1 MKTFAK
7 RLFSTL
13 ALFAALA
20 ASGARAA
27 DTDLFSGI
35 STEGT
40 PPNLLVILDNSGAW
54 NSNISFTCPS
64 SVGLAV
70 PAGNVNTAGGF
81 EQCALYNVLNIVALN
96 TALLSNFNMGLML
109 FSQGSGNGGTFFFP
123 TTQAPSTLPLMNSDS
138 LNRTGGIER
147 FQDALK
153 NLKVGGSGSNTAN
166 SSAVGATMQEAWAF
180 FSGKTGFSGTNYGN
194 TALASACQKNFVIY
208 IVNATNTGKAQDN
221 TDSTVFQ
228 TLACAAGSSGPTNG
242 ASCAGATGAQ
252 QAQIALNPSFTKY
265 QGNWADEWARFAYQ
279 TDISGNFTNQ
289 QNVVTYTITVTD
301 GSNPDYGELMRSTA
315 ANGGGKSFLVKLGDM
330 DALLQAILK
339 ILNEVQAVNS
349 VFASA
354 SLPVSTNA
362 QGTFQ
367 NQIFMGMFRPDPQG
381 NPRWMG
387 NLKQYQF
394 GVDQSSGKIELFMAD
409 STGARALNP
418 GTGFISPIAVSFWT
432 STDPT
437 KLPYLGPPDGPGG
450 FWVNNAR
457 GAGGGLDWPDGE
469 VVEKGGVSQQLRL
482 ANLVDDYSANPT
494 SPRNVYTFCAAGS
507 ACVADLTDGANAF
520 ATTNSDITAAMLN
533 ASGNAISVSSISL
546 TGSTATVT
554 LASAPNPALAAG
566 QSISISG
573 STSGFNGTYTIAGV
587 TSATKFTITVTVI
600 PPTPATGTY
609 LAANPSST
617 LTLSSLTRSSTSSTT
632 AVANTGSTPHGL
644 LVGEQVTI
652 SGGSTGTF
660 STDPTLSAYY
670 GTFTVTAVDAPLIGT
685 QFQYTIAE
693 GPPSPLDAPSATA
706 KVGTTTYNLAST
718 GNVVV
723 SAPTFQRAASTFGVS
738 SLCPSGT
745 ASCWISTVTV
755 TATQAMAS
763 PFIAAATVTIAGSGT
778 LYDGSHLI
786 TAVSGCPNG
795 TKISGKNYS
804 FCFSMATTPQMVN
817 PAPTTAGAS
826 VTATLLSGAVI
837 LDGLAHGASNC
848 TTSPAATATATIK
861 AGHIFITG
869 DTVNIGGTPGPNEN
883 AYVGNFKVLSVSP
896 DLTQFTYS
904 INTRPLCSDSS
915 ATSPGMIA
923 TTSGVTRD
931 TLMRWVRGEDNFGD
945 EPSPGRA
952 INGNQP
958 LATPSTIGS
967 TPPGGELWAF
977 IPPEFYGKLLR
988 EHDNSP
994 LIKYFS
1000 TSSAITPTPLDKDY
1014 FFDGIAGLYQN
1025 LTDGKVRL
1033 YLSARRGGR
1042 LLYALDISDPTKPKF
1057 LWKHSSS
1064 DTGFSE
1070 LGQSWSTP
1078 KVAIVKGYANPVLI
1092 FGAGYDPNEDAE
1104 PPIADTMGRGIF
1116 ILDTLT
1122 GDIVWRA
1129 AQGGSGNFCQGTP
1142 CLLQD
1147 MKYAIPADVTLLDTD
1162 ADGKVDRAYAA
1173 DLGGN
1178 IWRVDFEPAGGST
1191 PAFWQVN
1198 KLAALGGAS
1207 TDATKRKFFFPPDAV
1222 ATSAFTAVMAVT
1234 GDREHPVFPMQ
1245 ATSIVNR
1252 FYVLK
1257 DTFPGKDANGMVP
1270 IVDSTTDT
1278 ADAQPA
1284 SLFNAT
1290 STPYDGSAS
1299 GFYVTLLNLDKD
1311 GVSHP
1316 GEKGVNAP
1324 TTVGGF
1330 TFFGTNAP
1338 DAPSKN
1344 SCNANLGTARSYQIG
1359 FLTGAVT
1366 INTLQGGGLPPSP
1379 VAGLVNV
1386 DVGGG
1391 ETATVPFIIGGSSP
1405 GCIGADCKSSLGAQ
1419 KANIPIKQTRTRA
1432 YWYRETDK

>member
-54 NSNISFTCPS
+54 NSNISFNCTAA
-64 SVGLAV
+64 GLTI

-81 EQCALYNVLNIVALN
+81 EQCALYNVLNTVAL
-96 TALLSNFNMGLML
+96 TPALVGQFNMGLML
-109 FSQGSGNGGTFFFP
+109 FSTGSGNGGTFFFP
-123 TTQAPSTLPLMNSDS
+123 ATPAPGALPLMNST
-138 LNRTGGIER
+138 NPNGTPGGIPQ
-147 FQDALK
+147 FQAALK
-153 NLKVGGSGSNTAN
+153 NLKVGGSGSSTAN

-180 FSGKTGFSGTNYGN
+180 FIGKTGFSGTNYGN

-367 NQIFMGMFRPDPQG
+367 NQICMGMFRPDPQG

-432 STDPT
+432 SKDTT
-437 KLPYLGPPDGPGG
+437 KLPDIGPPDGPGG

-533 ASGNAISVSSISL
+533 ASGNAIAVSSISL
-546 TGSTATVT
+546 SGTTATVT

-609 LAANPSST
+609 LASRPVNT
-617 LTLSSLTRSSTSSTT
+617 LTLSSLTRSLTSSTT
-632 AVANTGSTPHGL
+632 AVANTGPTAHGL

-652 SGGSTGTF
+652 SGGATGTF
-660 STDPTLSAYY
+660 STDPTLAAYY
-670 GTFTVTAVDAPLIGT
+670 GTFAVTST
-685 QFQYTIAE
+685 
-693 GPPSPLDAPSATA
+693 PSAT
-706 KVGTTTYNLAST
+706 
-718 GNVVV
+718 
-723 SAPTFQRAASTFGVS
+723 Q
-738 SLCPSGT
+738 
-745 ASCWISTVTV
+745 
-755 TATQAMAS
+755 
-763 PFIAAATVTIAGSGT
+763 
-778 LYDGSHLI
+778 
-786 TAVSGCPNG
+786 
-795 TKISGKNYS
+795 
-804 FCFSMATTPQMVN
+804 
-817 PAPTTAGAS
+817 
-826 VTATLLSGAVI
+826 
-837 LDGLAHGASNC
+837 
-848 TTSPAATATATIK
+848 
-861 AGHIFITG
+861 
-869 DTVNIGGTPGPNEN
+869 
-883 AYVGNFKVLSVSP
+883 
-896 DLTQFTYS
+896 
-904 INTRPLCSDSS
+904 
-915 ATSPGMIA
+915 
-923 TTSGVTRD
+923 
-931 TLMRWVRGEDNFGD
+931 
-945 EPSPGRA
+945 
-952 INGNQP
+952 
-958 LATPSTIGS
+958 
-967 TPPGGELWAF
+967 
-977 IPPEFYGKLLR
+977 
-988 EHDNSP
+988 
-994 LIKYFS
+994 
-1000 TSSAITPTPLDKDY
+1000 
-1014 FFDGIAGLYQN
+1014 
-1025 LTDGKVRL
+1025 
-1033 YLSARRGGR
+1033 
-1042 LLYALDISDPTKPKF
+1042 
-1057 LWKHSSS
+1057 
-1064 DTGFSE
+1064 
-1070 LGQSWSTP
+1070 
-1078 KVAIVKGYANPVLI
+1078 
-1092 FGAGYDPNEDAE
+1092 
-1104 PPIADTMGRGIF
+1104 
-1116 ILDTLT
+1116 
-1122 GDIVWRA
+1122 
-1129 AQGGSGNFCQGTP
+1129 
-1142 CLLQD
+1142 
-1147 MKYAIPADVTLLDTD
+1147 
-1162 ADGKVDRAYAA
+1162 
-1173 DLGGN
+1173 
-1178 IWRVDFEPAGGST
+1178 
-1191 PAFWQVN
+1191 
-1198 KLAALGGAS
+1198 
-1207 TDATKRKFFFPPDAV
+1207 
-1222 ATSAFTAVMAVT
+1222 
-1234 GDREHPVFPMQ
+1234 
-1245 ATSIVNR
+1245 
-1252 FYVLK
+1252 
-1257 DTFPGKDANGMVP
+1257 
-1270 IVDSTTDT
+1270 
-1278 ADAQPA
+1278 
-1284 SLFNAT
+1284 
-1290 STPYDGSAS
+1290 
-1299 GFYVTLLNLDKD
+1299 
-1311 GVSHP
+1311 
-1316 GEKGVNAP
+1316 
-1324 TTVGGF
+1324 
-1330 TFFGTNAP
+1330 
-1338 DAPSKN
+1338 
-1344 SCNANLGTARSYQIG
+1344 
-1359 FLTGAVT
+1359 
-1366 INTLQGGGLPPSP
+1366 
-1379 VAGLVNV
+1379 
-1386 DVGGG
+1386 
-1391 ETATVPFIIGGSSP
+1391 
-1405 GCIGADCKSSLGAQ
+1405 
-1419 KANIPIKQTRTRA
+1419 
-1432 YWYRETDK
+1432 